1 MLSFKICDI
10 KNNIPTVDEAKIM
23 KNIGLAIFVILLIVG
38 CENNK
43 SSKSS
48 LNDAQISQNDI
59 EYFQKL
65 VGDTVLFTVDQ
76 SGLRPDAISILNAQ
90 VEWLKEKKFLPITIE
105 GHADEQGTREYNL
118 ALGARRATAVRE
130 FFLAKGIEQDRISI
144 VTYGKERPLRVCSN
158 EECWS
163 KNRRA
168 VTVVGKKIAD

>member
-1 MLSFKICDI
+1 
-10 KNNIPTVDEAKIM
+10 M
-23 KNIGLAIFVILLIVG
+23 KNIGLVILVILLLAS
-38 CENNK
+38 CENNENFK
-43 SSKSS
+43 NS
-48 LNDAQISQNDI
+48 LDTPQISESDI
-59 EYFQKL
+59 EYFQNL

-76 SGLRPDAISILNAQ
+76 SGLRPDAINILKAQ
-90 VEWLKEKKFLPITIE
+90 ADWLKEKKFLPITVE

-130 FFLAKGIEQDRISI
+130 YLIAKGIDQDRISI

-168 VTVVGKKIAD
+168 TTVVGKKIVE